1 MLLAKEEN
9 PTKIYECIIIYYS
22 YWKSCAVCYIVE
34 INGYCLEIGE
44 EQIFEIERRLR
55 RIKNV
60 PCKRRGGAVIKG
72 SGGLQSGAMG
82 QPQPGGGNVRRENCR
97 GLS

>member
-1 MLLAKEEN
+1 MY
-9 PTKIYECIIIYYS
+9 P
-22 YWKSCAVCYIVE
+22 V
-34 INGYCLEIGE
+34 
-44 EQIFEIERRLR
+44 
-55 RIKNV
+55 
-60 PCKRRGGAVIKG
+60 RRGGAVIKG